1 MVKQTLQNMKSNFLF
16 PHKWRLAGYLC
27 FAADVIFAI
36 VLKTLRPE
44 GYVYSD
50 LSQVPGSGHNLQ
62 PHTIIDQGTRWHND
76 IIILLIIFGLLFVA
90 FSREKIEDEL
100 ISQIRLDSLQWAAYV
115 NYGIFIIC
123 VIFIYGTDFLPVLIF
138 NVITPLIFF
147 IIRFQWR
154 MYQFSRLPNQPSVS

>member
-123 VIFIYGTDFLPVLIF
+123 VIFIYGIDFLPILIF

-147 IIRFQWR
+147 IVRFQWR
-154 MYQFSRLPNQPSVS
+154 MYQFNRLTNQPSVS